1 MNVEVILDVV
11 LPVAGALTLIV
22 APFALGYLTVW
33 LRTKVGGDKLSR
45 LLTIVQE
52 TVLAAEGLFP
62 QDGSGASKKAYV
74 MKVLRWAANDV
85 IGMGVDDE
93 FLSTLV
99 ESAVYWLFN
108 NQKKEPTS
116 AIEPATAA
124 VAYKGK

>member
-1 MNVEVILDVV
+1 MNAEVILDVV
-11 LPVAGALTLIV
+11 LPIAGALTLIA
-22 APFALGYLTVW
+22 APFALGFLTVW
-33 LRTKVGGDKLSR
+33 LRTKVGGEKLSK
-45 LLTIVQE
+45 LLAIVQE

-108 NQKKEPTS
+108 REKKSASS
-116 AIEPATAA
+116 AIEPAPAT

>member
-1 MNVEVILDVV
+1 MNVEVISNVI
-11 LPVAGALTLIV
+11 LPIAGALTLI
-22 APFALGYLTVW
+22 ATPLALGFLIVW
-33 LRTKVGGDKLSR
+33 LRTKVGGEKFNR
-45 LLTIVQE
+45 LLAIVQE

-74 MKVLRWAANDV
+74 MKVLRWAANDL

-108 NQKKEPTS
+108 QKKEPTS
-116 AIEPATAA
+116 AIEPAAAA

>member
-1 MNVEVILDVV
+1 MNVEVISNVI
-11 LPVAGALTLIV
+11 LPVAGALTLI
-22 APFALGYLTVW
+22 ATPFALGFLIVW
-33 LRTKVGGDKLSR
+33 LRTKVGGEKFNR
-45 LLTIVQE
+45 LLAIVQE

-74 MKVLRWAANDV
+74 MKVLRWAANDL

-108 NQKKEPTS
+108 QKKEPTS

>member
-1 MNVEVILDVV
+1 MNVEVISNVI
-11 LPVAGALTLIV
+11 LPVAGALTLIATPV
-22 APFALGYLTVW
+22 ALGFLIVW
-33 LRTKVGGDKLSR
+33 LRTKVGGEKFNR
-45 LLTIVQE
+45 LLAIVQE

-74 MKVLRWAANDV
+74 MKVLRWAANDL

-108 NQKKEPTS
+108 QKKEPTS
-116 AIEPATAA
+116 AIEPAAAA

>member
-1 MNVEVILDVV
+1 
-11 LPVAGALTLIV
+11 LPRRL
-22 APFALGYLTVW
+22 ALGFLIVW
-33 LRTKVGGDKLSR
+33 LRTKVGGEKFNR
-45 LLTIVQE
+45 LLAIVQE

-74 MKVLRWAANDV
+74 MKVLRWAANDL

-108 NQKKEPTS
+108 QKKEPTS
-116 AIEPATAA
+116 AIEPAAAA